1 MRARVVSLLVVGLL
15 LGACSQAEND
25 PVSSASIDASI
36 TTPAPT
42 TAPPE
47 YASTAAPSTSA
58 DATTT
63 TAARV
68 LRILVTNDDGVAAP
82 GIDALV
88 QALSA
93 LPQVEVV
100 VVAPA
105 ENQSGTSDATTPGGV
120 TAQET
125 TTATGH
131 AATAVNGYPADAV
144 NYAIDVLGL
153 QPDVV
158 VSGVNAGQNI
168 GTFVPLSGTIG
179 AARVAAR
186 RGVPAIAISGGGLAG
201 TDFATGAT
209 AAANEVAALRESL
222 GWGANK
228 DRTVVNLNTPTC
240 APGTSMR
247 GVVDV
252 PVATAFPQ
260 GTNGLDLVFDCGS
273 SATDPADDAIA
284 LTIGF
289 GARSV
294 VAADVVPG

>member
-1 MRARVVSLLVVGLL
+1 LH
-15 LGACSQAEND
+15 
-25 PVSSASIDASI
+25 
-36 TTPAPT
+36 
-42 TAPPE
+42 
-47 YASTAAPSTSA
+47 
-58 DATTT
+58 
-63 TAARV
+63 
-68 LRILVTNDDGVAAP
+68 ILVTNDDGVAAP

-88 QALSA
+88 VALSA
-93 LPQVEVV
+93 LPQVDVV

-131 AATAVNGYPADAV
+131 PATAVNGYPADAV

-153 QPDVV
+153 EPDVV

-201 TDFATGAT
+201 TDFALGAKV
-209 AAANEVAALRESL
+209 AADEVAARRESL
-222 GWGANK
+222 GWGANT
-228 DRTVVNLNTPTC
+228 DRTVVSLNTPTC

-260 GTNGLDLVFDCGS
+260 GTNGLDLAFDCGS
-273 SATDPADDAIA
+273 SATDPTDDAIA

-294 VAADVVPG
+294 VAAEVAPG